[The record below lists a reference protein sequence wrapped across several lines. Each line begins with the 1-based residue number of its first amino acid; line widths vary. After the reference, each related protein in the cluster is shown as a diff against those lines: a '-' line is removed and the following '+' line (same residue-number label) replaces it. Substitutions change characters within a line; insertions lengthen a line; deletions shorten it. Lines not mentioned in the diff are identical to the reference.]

1 VSPDTPP
8 PVDSPATA
16 PRWWRPSSLAR
27 RTGLC
32 LRTIERYCSRGMI
45 ADAERSPGGH
55 WRIPEASAEA
65 FLAQLRVKP
74 AA

>member
-8 PVDSPATA
+8 PVDSPNAAT
-16 PRWWRPSSLAR
+16 RWCRASGLAR
-27 RTGLC
+27 RSGLS
-32 LRTIERYCSRGMI
+32 RRSIDRYCRDGVI
-45 ADAERSPGGH
+45 AGALRSPGGH

-65 FLAQLRVKP
+65 FLEKLRVKP